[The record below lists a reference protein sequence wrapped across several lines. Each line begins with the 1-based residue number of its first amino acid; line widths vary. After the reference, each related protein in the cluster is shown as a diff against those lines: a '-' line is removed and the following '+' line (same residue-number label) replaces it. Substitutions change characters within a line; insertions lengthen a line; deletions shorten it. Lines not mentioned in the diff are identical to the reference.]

1 MRKRNIL
8 FLLALIFMMSCAHSS
23 ALNTAKQLDN
33 GFYQALKVAE
43 AKIPDVK
50 VMANT
55 DPMAKKLLPE
65 IVRNYQ
71 LAIDANLTLNAA
83 LKIWQDT
90 GQRPPDYPQ
99 LVVKMFTLLGQ
110 IADLGQ
116 RAGVDMGSLNDVL
129 SKLVEVQK

>member
-1 MRKRNIL
+1 
-8 FLLALIFMMSCAHSS
+8 MMACAHTS

-33 GFYQALKVAE
+33 GFYQALKIAE
-43 AKIPDVK
+43 AKIPDVA
-50 VMANT
+50 VMAKT

-65 IVRNYQ
+65 IVKTYQ
-71 LAIDANLTLNAA
+71 FAIDTNLALNSA

-90 GQRPPDYPQ
+90 GQKPVNYSE

-116 RAGVDMGSLNDVL
+116 RAGVDMKSLTSSL
-129 SKLVEVQK
+129 SKLVEVAK